1 MTGTGREFGRPC
13 EQAAS
18 PKHSTPAL
26 VWPCTGASWGIWRN
40 VSFFSAQKKK
50 KSGHLCQIC
59 CTFQHPQPRSATA
72 PQTARDVVR
81 VANCRRYVRGPAC
94 DIALISCPREKNGR
108 SLRTPVTPRVRS
120 SSGRLIRLLEGKSFV
135 AHSSRNGSI
144 AQSQGRHA
152 RPPPRSRRARRSA
165 FALCPSSYR
174 LSGYAVERC
183 DGRNG
188 LALASSHTF
197 AFRGPI
203 CRSFFHISSENL
215 QHKRPSA
222 ACMSVPSR
230 AQTFTAR
237 GRLTPVSRIRNQWS
251 ECTHVWDE

>member
-59 CTFQHPQPRSATA
+59 CTFQHPQARSATA

-81 VANCRRYVRGPAC
+81 VANCGRYVRGPAC

-108 SLRTPVTPRVRS
+108 SLRTPVTPRVPSSSEIDPPSRRQFIRGAQQQEWLDRPGPRS
-120 SSGRLIRLLEGKSFV
+120 SCQATAEKSASKKVCLCPLPFLL
-135 AHSSRNGSI
+135 
-144 AQSQGRHA
+144 
-152 RPPPRSRRARRSA
+152 PPRR
-165 FALCPSSYR
+165 
-174 LSGYAVERC
+174 
-183 DGRNG
+183 
-188 LALASSHTF
+188 
-197 AFRGPI
+197 I
-203 CRSFFHISSENL
+203 CR
-215 QHKRPSA
+215 
-222 ACMSVPSR
+222 
-230 AQTFTAR
+230 QT
-237 GRLTPVSRIRNQWS
+237 V
-251 ECTHVWDE
+251 

>member
-18 PKHSTPAL
+18 PKHSMPAL

-81 VANCRRYVRGPAC
+81 VANCGRYARGPAC

-120 SSGRLIRLLEGKSFV
+120 SSEIDPPSRRQIIRG
-135 AHSSRNGSI
+135 
-144 AQSQGRHA
+144 AQQQEWLDRQGQGRHA
-152 RPPPRSRRARRSA
+152 RPAPRSQRTTRPASA
-165 FALCPSSYR
+165 LLPFLLPPLR
-174 LSGYAVERC
+174 
-183 DGRNG
+183 
-188 LALASSHTF
+188 
-197 AFRGPI
+197 I
-203 CRSFFHISSENL
+203 CR
-215 QHKRPSA
+215 RR
-222 ACMSVPSR
+222 V
-230 AQTFTAR
+230 
-237 GRLTPVSRIRNQWS
+237 
-251 ECTHVWDE
+251 